1 MLMIFPT
8 LFDNYK
14 VVGYEVIF
22 LVKNYQNFFT
32 IGIKYS
38 KKSNSAVVFTRLACV
53 DVGFGR
59 RIALLDVFI
68 LKCVCFGAEIYL

>member
-22 LVKNYQNFFT
+22 LVAKYQNFSPSELKT
-32 IGIKYS
+32 S
-38 KKSNSAVVFTRLACV
+38 KKKEITV
-53 DVGFGR
+53 
-59 RIALLDVFI
+59 LLFSLD
-68 LKCVCFGAEIYL
+68 

>member
-22 LVKNYQNFFT
+22 RVAKFQKISPSELKT
-32 IGIKYS
+32 S
-38 KKSNSAVVFTRLACV
+38 KKRSNSAAIFTR
-53 DVGFGR
+53 VGR
-59 RIALLDVFI
+59 WVWA
-68 LKCVCFGAEIYL
+68 

>member
-32 IGIKYS
+32 IGIKDS
-38 KKSNSAVVFTRLACV
+38 KKSNSVAVFTRLTCV
-53 DVGFGR
+53 DVRTWGSV
-59 RIALLDVFI
+59 IELL
-68 LKCVCFGAEIYL
+68 YLMYLF

>member
-22 LVKNYQNFFT
+22 LVAKYQNFSPSE
-32 IGIKYS
+32 S
-38 KKSNSAVVFTRLACV
+38 KTPKKRSNSATVFTRLACV
-53 DVGFGR
+53 DVRTWGLGVG
-59 RIALLDVFI
+59 LL
-68 LKCVCFGAEIYL
+68 YLMFLF

>member
-22 LVKNYQNFFT
+22 RVEKFQKFSPSELKA
-32 IGIKYS
+32 S
-38 KKSNSAVVFTRLACV
+38 KKRSNSAAIFTRVAYH
-53 DVGFGR
+53 DVRTLGLGVGR
-59 RIALLDVFI
+59 FTR
-68 LKCVCFGAEIYL
+68 CFYFEVYSFWC

>member
-14 VVGYEVIF
+14 VLGYEVIF
-22 LVKNYQNFFT
+22 LVAKHQNLGPAELK
-32 IGIKYS
+32 IS
-38 KKSNSAVVFTRLACV
+38 WRE
-53 DVGFGR
+53 DVGFGC

-68 LKCVCFGAEIYL
+68 LKCVYFGAELCL